1 MHQNGNLAN
10 QFAYRFWAVL
20 LSLLLAAPICNAQKP
35 VEETVPVIT
44 HWLVVEGNPAYVIAI
59 PSPEKMPLRP
69 LDVPVV
75 STRDPVDPVSEAE
88 LQLPFAMTADQA
100 VSIGRGLIADRDFR
114 IALAYFEEA
123 RKTQPNSLDVLLGL
137 GQCYYELKRDEEA
150 LATYKEVVAQND
162 GIWQVHF
169 NLGRIHLENGRHA
182 EAVKAFNNALK
193 LKPGN
198 VDIISSLGIAL
209 TKNGQIAEALPHLTH
224 VAELKRYIP
233 HDFYHLGE
241 AYAAEKQWMKAAEA
255 FKKGA
260 DIRGIDPNGYSYWAT
275 MLFNA
280 DKVDEAFEA
289 YLQKVKKL
297 DLNQTHV
304 DSSVYLAEIY
314 RIRGQHSL
322 ALGQYQIVLRHRPND
337 VESLFQA
344 GYLAFKLD
352 QLGQAKDY
360 FQRLLQV
367 DPKHAGAAANFAALE
382 AEHNENKKRSDQKT
396 PGISLRDVVQ
406 ANPNSAEAHT
416 NLGAQLLTEG
426 LFAEAVPILEKAVS
440 LKPNSAA
447 AQYNLGLAQLKT
459 AQYEKAVVSLQKA
472 LELKS
477 NWPEAHNNLGLA
489 YANVNKWDEAASAH
503 RKAIDLVPKYSGA
516 YYNLGRAYV
525 RLGQLEPAR
534 QIVERLRTKD
544 TWDLQAKLANEIRA
558 AQAPTQIAAL
568 PSPRET
574 PTPAPPAV
582 VESPTPVPTPTPTPT
597 PIATPTPTQVPA
609 PAPVDTN
616 DKTPPAN
623 SGGDG
628 ECPEPIYRRAS
639 SVTTMPVILGNP
651 QISYTDEA
659 SQNKVEGKIVLQV
672 VLCGDGRVSEITVL
686 EQLPFGLTD
695 RVVEA
700 MRKVQFQPAMLES
713 KPVSMMIKQT
723 VVCAQ
728 AVCTIQR

>member
-1 MHQNGNLAN
+1 MQHNGKLAN

-35 VEETVPVIT
+35 AEETVPVIT

-59 PSPEKMPLRP
+59 PSQEKMAPRP

-75 STRDPVDPVSEAE
+75 SSRNPVDPVSEAE
-88 LQLPFAMTADQA
+88 LQLPFAMSAEQE
-100 VSIGRGLIADRDFR
+100 VSIGRGLIADEAFQ

-137 GQCYYELKRDEEA
+137 GQCYYELKRDDEA
-150 LATYKEVVAQND
+150 LATYKNVVAQND

-169 NLGRIHLENGRHA
+169 NLGRIHLENSRYA
-182 EAVKAFNNALK
+182 EAVSAFNNALK

-209 TKNGQIAEALPHLTH
+209 TKNGQISEALPHLTH

-233 HDFYHLGE
+233 HDFYHLVE

-314 RIRGQHSL
+314 RIRGQHNL
-322 ALGQYQIVLRHRPND
+322 ALGQYQIVLRQRPND

-344 GYLAFKLD
+344 GYLAFKLN

-396 PGISLRDVVQ
+396 PGVTLREVVQ

-426 LFAEAVPILEKAVS
+426 LFTEAVPILEKAVS
-440 LKPNSAA
+440 LKSDSAA

-477 NWPEAHNNLGLA
+477 NWPEAHNYLGLA
-489 YANVNKWDEAASAH
+489 YANVNKWNEAASAH
-503 RKAIDLVPKYSGA
+503 SKAIEMVPKYSGA

-525 RLGQLEPAR
+525 KLGQLEPAK

-558 AQAPTQIAAL
+558 AETPTQIAAL
-568 PSPRET
+568 PSRET
-574 PTPAPPAV
+574 PTPVPPPAV
-582 VESPTPVPTPTPTPT
+582 TESPSPAPTPTPTPT
-597 PIATPTPTQVPA
+597 PAPVPTPTPA
-609 PAPVDTN
+609 PAPADTN
-616 DKTPPAN
+616 DKALPAN
-623 SGGDG
+623 AGGDG

-651 QISYTDEA
+651 QIAYTDEA
-659 SQNKVEGKIVLQV
+659 SQNKVEGKMVLQM
-672 VLCGDGRVSEITVL
+672 VLCGDGRVSEITVV
-686 EQLPFGLTD
+686 EQLPFGLTE

-713 KPVSMMIKQT
+713 KPVSMMTRQT
-723 VVCAQ
+723 FVCAQ
-728 AVCTIQR
+728 GVCTLQR